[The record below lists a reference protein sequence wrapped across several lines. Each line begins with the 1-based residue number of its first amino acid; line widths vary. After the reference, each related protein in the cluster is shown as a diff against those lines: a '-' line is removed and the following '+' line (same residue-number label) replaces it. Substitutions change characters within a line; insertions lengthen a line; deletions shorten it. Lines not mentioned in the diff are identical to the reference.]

1 MYWQVTVTEDLDRCE
16 IEHIDPDMVRQ
27 AQAQL
32 LDELA
37 ASQLAELFQAL
48 GDATRVRIISALWVG
63 ELCVCDLAAT
73 LGMSQSAISH
83 QLRLLRQLHLVKRRK
98 EGQIVYY
105 ALDDEH
111 VSSLF
116 GEGLDHVRHG

>member
-1 MYWQVTVTEDLDRCE
+1 VTQDLDRCE
-16 IEHIDPDMVRQ
+16 IEYVDQDMVHQ

-32 LDELA
+32 LDKPTA
-37 ASQLAELFQAL
+37 GQLADLFQAL
-48 GDATRVRIISALWVG
+48 GDATRVRMISALGVG

-98 EGQIVYY
+98 AGQIVYY

-111 VSSLF
+111 VSALF